1 MVKTLILANSRGI
14 VMRKLLYEVQEPKTL
29 EEMTW
34 EEAGTHLKETEI
46 CTVSTGAIEQHG
58 YHLPLNCDTLIVQE
72 MAKRAAEKLESEGIQ
87 ILVGP
92 TIHFGVN
99 PEAMNYPGSVTLRPE
114 THKNLIKDICI
125 SLHHHG
131 IKKIVFLMGHDG
143 NWPVMTMAAQELI
156 TETDLEIICVNW
168 LLAIEKHERE
178 LLSLQ
183 KADGH
188 GGAGET
194 SRALASFPNLVHLE
208 RARGYFPPFSKSKK
222 VPYSMPPLLGGGVYN
237 PKSTRSKFTPFEYPG
252 QVGDPKLATKEAG
265 EQVYALLA
273 EWLADVI
280 NQQFL
285 GK

>member
-1 MVKTLILANSRGI
+1 MK
-14 VMRKLLYEVQEPKTL
+14 KLLYEVREPKTL

-34 EEAGTHLKETEI
+34 EEVANRLKETEI
-46 CTVSTGAIEQHG
+46 CIVSTGSIEQHG
-58 YHLPLNCDTLIVQE
+58 YHLPLNTDTLIAQE
-72 MAKRAAEKLESEGIQ
+72 MAKRTAEKLESEGIQ

-99 PEAMNYPGSVTLRPE
+99 PEAMNYPGSITLLPE
-114 THKNLIKDICI
+114 TLKNLIKDICT

-131 IKKIVFLMGHDG
+131 IKKIVLLMGHDG

-168 LLAIEKHERE
+168 LLAVGKREKK
-178 LLSLQ
+178 LLSLE

-194 SRALASFPNLVHLE
+194 SRALAAFPNLVHLE
-208 RARGYFPPFSKSKK
+208 RAKAYFPPRNEKK
-222 VPYSMPPLLGGGVYN
+222 EVPYSMSPLLGGAVYN
-237 PKSTRSKFTPFEYPG
+237 PKSTYSKFTPLEYPG
-252 QVGDPKLATKEAG
+252 QVGDPKLAIKEVG
-265 EQVYALLA
+265 EQGYSLLA
-273 EWLADVI
+273 EWLTDVI

-285 GK
+285 GTEV